1 MKKFL
6 VFMNNFHY
14 NVKQQKEGIIMSV
27 ENVRAYLKKFNKDQD
42 IIELDASTATVE
54 LAAEALGT
62 QPAGLLKP
70 YRLRFRTAV
79 FLWSAPV
86 I

>member
-54 LAAEALGT
+54 LAAERVGN
-62 QPAGLLKP
+62 
-70 YRLRFRTAV
+70 
-79 FLWSAPV
+79 SACEDC
-86 I
+86 